1 MNWHF
6 LVEGMTCGNCEASVK
21 SGLGA
26 LPGVQ
31 SVEVDR
37 AKGLVTIEGS
47 PDPQQVVS
55 TLEDLGFEASPSPA
69 SPLG

>member
-1 MNWHF
+1 MKWHF
-6 LVEGMTCGNCEASVK
+6 QVEGMTCGNCEASVK
-21 SGLGA
+21 SSLST

-31 SVEVDR
+31 SVEVNR
-37 AKGLVTIEGS
+37 AAGMVQIEGS

-55 TLEDLGFEASPSPA
+55 TLEELGFEASPSPA

>member
-1 MNWHF
+1 
-6 LVEGMTCGNCEASVK
+6 MTCGNCEASVK
-21 SGLGA
+21 SSLST

-31 SVEVDR
+31 SVEVNR
-37 AKGLVTIEGS
+37 AAGMVKIEGS

-55 TLEDLGFEASPSPA
+55 TLEELGFEASPSPA